1 MSMINI
7 TKEEF
12 MEKWTDRC
20 QQTYSECAVLS
31 QATAASISSSFGD
44 AVSSTMPSMRFL
56 SAHFADAIE
65 SEVNFSDSDPIG
77 LIQMIR
83 RTDLSF

>member
-1 MSMINI
+1 
-7 TKEEF
+7 

-44 AVSSTMPSMRFL
+44 AVSSTMPSMKFL
-56 SAHFADAIE
+56 SAHYADTVE
-65 SEVNFSDSDPIG
+65 TEVKFSDSDPLG

-83 RTDLSF
+83 RTDLTF